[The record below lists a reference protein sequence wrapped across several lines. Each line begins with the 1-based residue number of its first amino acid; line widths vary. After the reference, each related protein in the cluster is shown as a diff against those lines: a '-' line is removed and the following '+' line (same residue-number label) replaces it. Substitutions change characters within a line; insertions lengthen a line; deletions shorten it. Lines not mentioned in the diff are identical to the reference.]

1 MMRQKSAICF
11 LYLFLSVLCY
21 GQTGKLFTVDNELS
35 SSMVNSIYQDKEDI
49 IWIATEDGLNRYDGA
64 KFSVYKHD
72 SHDEHSLQNNYVRIL
87 FEDKKGTFF
96 VGTLNGLQTYDRATG
111 VFSHIPMT
119 FREGGRLEA
128 NVSAIIERDNGEIL
142 IGTSGHGIF
151 LLNVTEGRM
160 TARQLPG
167 FVPSYLINQLYEDR
181 NGTLWVITN
190 DKGIYSVDANQ
201 RVTHYPNGR
210 EMVWPSSICEDKT
223 GNIYVGCLKN
233 GLFKYNPQTNGFTRI
248 QCPSHPEL
256 PVKTLYNMN
265 QDEIYIGT
273 DGNGMK
279 VYNVQQGQIMESPVN
294 ITSFNFDKSKVH
306 SILKDKQGNIW
317 LGFFQKGVMIV
328 PPVINNFKYMGYK
341 SSTHNTIGSCCIM
354 SVCKDHSG
362 SYWIGTDNDGIYRIA
377 PDGKQQAHFEQ
388 RPGIGH
394 SVSSTIMSIC
404 EDSDRNLW
412 IGSYRDGL
420 ARLNPQT
427 GHCEYIY
434 LPDKDQKPVQSIYSI
449 IEDKHRLLWV
459 GAMGAGLYRINLDTK
474 EIYRCPSTANGFE
487 YRPLSN
493 ILHNSWINCLLCSTN
508 DKLYIGTYDGLGCL
522 DIPTMDFVSTYEINR
537 LLQGDVIYALYEDL
551 QHNIWVGTS
560 QGLKQLNP
568 QTQKVREYTISDG
581 LPSNSISAIEGDA
594 NGNLWISTNFGIS
607 RFNPGTQTFVNFY
620 ASDGLQGNE
629 FYKNASFKDSQGTIW
644 FGGMNGITYFN
655 PQDIINPAKKWNI
668 RITDFFLHNSPVRK
682 GMKSGIHNIINCTVF
697 NAKEFYLSH
706 KDNVFSIEFA
716 TLELNAPEHI
726 NYLYSINDEK
736 WISLPKGVNRI
747 SFSNLKPGTYNFK
760 IRAKDNT
767 VYSNIKEITIF
778 ISPAWYASWWAKVI
792 YSLLLLTII
801 FIIILQIR
809 HRYRMH
815 QEMLQHIHAEQI
827 NEAKLQFFIN
837 ISHEIRTPMSLIIS
851 PLQKLIK
858 NEENNERLKIYHI
871 IYRNAERILNLV
883 NQLMDIRKI
892 DKGQMFLMFR
902 ETNIIPFIEDLCT
915 TFGQQANTKNI
926 RLQLHSTLRELNV
939 WIDTGNF
946 DKIILNILS
955 NAFKFTPE
963 KGNIDITIR
972 TGEDNTLPDPLKQY
986 AEIIIADTG
995 TGIDEQEKEHIFER
1009 FYQIRNSQQN
1019 PKGGTGIGLHL
1030 TRSLVELH
1038 HGIIYVENNKEQPG
1052 CRFIIR
1058 LPLGN
1063 KHLRPEEVD
1072 NNEQKVTV
1080 AVPTVPVISPI
1091 IENEEEK
1098 KVRVKTKY
1106 RVLIVEDDEE
1116 IRNYIAKEF
1125 GDKFHIMESRNGKEA
1140 LEQIFK
1146 KAPDLVISDIM
1157 MPEMDGLT
1165 LCRKIKQNVNL
1176 NHIPVILLTAKTREE
1191 DNLEGLNTGAD
1202 AYIMKP
1208 FNIEILQKTVEN
1220 LINTRQQL
1228 RKVFTGQQNLE
1239 NKVQKLEVKSP
1250 DEKLMERIMKV
1261 INENISNPNLTIE
1274 TITTEVGI
1282 SRVHL
1287 HRKLKELTIQTTRDF
1302 IRNIRL
1308 KEAARLLSEKQHTIS
1323 EIAMLTG
1330 FTDPNNF
1337 STTFKELYGMPP
1349 SKYMKEQL
1357 SKKEE

>member
-1 MMRQKSAICF
+1 MGSSEG
-11 LYLFLSVLCY
+11 LS
-21 GQTGKLFTVDNELS
+21 GWN
-35 SSMVNSIYQDKEDI
+35 
-49 IWIATEDGLNRYDGA
+49 
-64 KFSVYKHD
+64 
-72 SHDEHSLQNNYVRIL
+72 
-87 FEDKKGTFF
+87 KK
-96 VGTLNGLQTYDRATG
+96 
-111 VFSHIPMT
+111 
-119 FREGGRLEA
+119 
-128 NVSAIIERDNGEIL
+128 
-142 IGTSGHGIF
+142 
-151 LLNVTEGRM
+151 
-160 TARQLPG
+160 
-167 FVPSYLINQLYEDR
+167 
-181 NGTLWVITN
+181 
-190 DKGIYSVDANQ
+190 
-201 RVTHYPNGR
+201 
-210 EMVWPSSICEDKT
+210 
-223 GNIYVGCLKN
+223 
-233 GLFKYNPQTNGFTRI
+233 
-248 QCPSHPEL
+248 
-256 PVKTLYNMN
+256 
-265 QDEIYIGT
+265 
-273 DGNGMK
+273 
-279 VYNVQQGQIMESPVN
+279 
-294 ITSFNFDKSKVH
+294 
-306 SILKDKQGNIW
+306 
-317 LGFFQKGVMIV
+317 
-328 PPVINNFKYMGYK
+328 
-341 SSTHNTIGSCCIM
+341 
-354 SVCKDHSG
+354 
-362 SYWIGTDNDGIYRIA
+362 
-377 PDGKQQAHFEQ
+377 
-388 RPGIGH
+388 
-394 SVSSTIMSIC
+394 
-404 EDSDRNLW
+404 
-412 IGSYRDGL
+412 
-420 ARLNPQT
+420 
-427 GHCEYIY
+427 
-434 LPDKDQKPVQSIYSI
+434 
-449 IEDKHRLLWV
+449 
-459 GAMGAGLYRINLDTK
+459 TK
-474 EIYRCPSTANGFE
+474 ELTTYTTA
-487 YRPLSN
+487 
-493 ILHNSWINCLLCSTN
+493 
-508 DKLYIGTYDGLGCL
+508 
-522 DIPTMDFVSTYEINR
+522 
-537 LLQGDVIYALYEDL
+537 
-551 QHNIWVGTS
+551 
-560 QGLKQLNP
+560 
-568 QTQKVREYTISDG
+568 DG
-581 LPSNSISAIEGDA
+581 LPSNTIYAIQGEGKDF
-594 NGNLWISTNFGIS
+594 LWISTNAGIS
-607 RFNPGTQTFVNFY
+607 QFQKKNNKFINYYV
-620 ASDGLQGNE
+620 SDGLQGNE
-629 FYKNASFKDSQGTIW
+629 FYKNASFKDKQGIIW

-655 PQDIINPAKKWNI
+655 PQDIINPAKTWNI
-668 RITDFFLHNSPVRK
+668 RITDFFLHNNPVRK
-682 GMKSGIHNIINCTVF
+682 GMKSGIHNIINCPVF
-697 NAKEFYLSH
+697 NAKEFYLSY

-926 RLQLHSTLRELNV
+926 RLQLHSTLPELNV
-939 WIDTGNF
+939 WVDTGNF

-995 TGIDEQEKEHIFER
+995 TGIDEQEKERIFDR

-1080 AVPTVPVISPI
+1080 AAPTVPVISPI

-1106 RVLIVEDDEE
+1106 HVLIVEDDEE
-1116 IRNYIAKEF
+1116 IRNYIAQEF

-1220 LINTRQQL
+1220 LINIRQQL
-1228 RKVFTGQQNLE
+1228 RKVFAGQQNQE

-1250 DEKLMERIMKV
+1250 DEKLMERVMKV
-1261 INENISNPNLTIE
+1261 INDNISNPNLTIE
-1274 TITTEVGI
+1274 QITNEVGI

-1287 HRKLKELTIQTTRDF
+1287 HRKLKELTNQTTRDF

-1330 FTDPNNF
+1330 FNDPNNF
-1337 STTFKELYGMPP
+1337 STTFKELYGVPP
-1349 SKYMKEQL
+1349 SMYMKEQL